1 MGWSRAL
8 NLCCLVD
15 LSLNVCFSSRES
27 ETLMITIAVPRGR
40 IVFTVVVFMA
50 KVCVPSLTSQPH
62 LCDRSLLWCGANAV
76 QHV

>member
-1 MGWSRAL
+1 
-8 NLCCLVD
+8 
-15 LSLNVCFSSRES
+15 
-27 ETLMITIAVPRGR
+27 MITIAVPRGR